1 MIYPKSPK
9 VAMWLRIN
17 LIQTQQTRNY
27 NNTTNQEQESLNN
40 KTSAFFLFAFFYKQ
54 YCMFHVWFQYCH
66 NKFYFHNEF
75 YCFLRDFYRVIN
87 LYKCKMQNEGDY
99 KYPGDYKYAGWLQI
113 NHYITV
119 VLITLR
125 YEINIYNS
133 PDLRKLRI
141 NFHE

>member
-1 MIYPKSPK
+1 
-9 VAMWLRIN
+9 
-17 LIQTQQTRNY
+17 
-27 NNTTNQEQESLNN
+27 
-40 KTSAFFLFAFFYKQ
+40 
-54 YCMFHVWFQYCH
+54 MFHVWFQYCH
-66 NKFYFHNEF
+66 NEFYFHNEF

-125 YEINIYNS
+125 YEINTSNHMANRVIYPKS
-133 PDLRKLRI
+133 PEVAMWLRI
-141 NFHE
+141 NLIQTQQTRNSNTTNQEQESLNNKTTAFFYLLFL